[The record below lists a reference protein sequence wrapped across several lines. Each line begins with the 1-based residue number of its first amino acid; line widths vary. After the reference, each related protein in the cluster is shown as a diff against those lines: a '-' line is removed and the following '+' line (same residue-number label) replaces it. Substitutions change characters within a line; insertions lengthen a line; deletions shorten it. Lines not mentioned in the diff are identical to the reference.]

1 LFRRWLDRRAAHYSN
16 NTHPRGDS
24 VGDGDF
30 NGQKVKKNFK
40 KISTPYEN
48 FFRNF

>member
-30 NGQKVKKNFK
+30 NGQKAREISQKKF
-40 KISTPYEN
+40 SEN
-48 FFRNF
+48 F